1 MSSEASVPPPIPLHL
16 PGVLIVVSGPSGV
29 GKTTL
34 CRRVMDEV
42 RSLRFSVSCTTRP
55 PRAGETHG
63 VDYYFVS
70 PEEFQ
75 RRLEAREF
83 LEHARVYDRHYGT
96 LRCEVDERLCRGE
109 SVLLD
114 IDVQGAGQVRSS
126 GMDAV
131 YLFVLPPSVEHLE
144 RRLRERATDDDATV
158 RRRMDK
164 ALSEMRHAWRY
175 DYVVVNDDLRRAD
188 AEFNAVVRAEVLK
201 RARPAILASHGLPT
215 GGT

>member
-1 MSSEASVPPPIPLHL
+1 MSSEASAPAPVPVHR

-55 PRAGETHG
+55 PRAGERHG

-75 RRLEAREF
+75 RRLDAGEF
-83 LEHARVYDRHYGT
+83 LEHARVYDRQYGT
-96 LRCEVDERLCRGE
+96 LRSEVDERLRRGE

-126 GMDAV
+126 GTDAV
-131 YLFVLPPSVEHLE
+131 YLFVLPPSVGDLE

-164 ALSEMRHAWRY
+164 ALAEMRHAWRY

-201 RARPAILASHGLPT
+201 RARPAILAAHGLPN
-215 GGT
+215 GGA